1 MESKNERLEMLDYQ
15 IARYEDLLAGE
26 PLPPEVRRYLD
37 PQIVIDVKKVM
48 RRVRQRIRAGE

>member
-1 MESKNERLEMLDYQ
+1 MLDYQ